1 MKTITISGVYVSIP
15 YTVYVTILMISRAT
29 INKFIEILILCYS
42 AKCTVT
48 SCLHLR
54 GAKARFKVVG
64 LFMNVNIPFSDI
76 CTISGI
82 DSISKYQIVH
92 IVKLSRNRH

>member
-1 MKTITISGVYVSIP
+1 
-15 YTVYVTILMISRAT
+15 MISRAT
-29 INKFIEILILCYS
+29 INKFIEILILCYNS
-42 AKCTVT
+42 SVT
-48 SCLHLR
+48 ICLHLR

-92 IVKLSRNRH
+92 IVKERARRGVRPPKRATA